1 MKEREIYTIND
12 NHGIIIIVNEK
23 QYLYMSSCG
32 SYSLTEKD
40 VNELFLSLK
49 QYIPHMPFKKISRL
63 NVDTFKYI
71 GLIEEELFLSVFPK
85 SKFQKYETSNI
96 IIHNANYLELQRL
109 RNFLEENGIL
119 KATDEDLENAWIKFS
134 NEKIFTNWADMDD
147 YNLKRFLQCSK
158 KYL

>member
-49 QYIPHMPFKKISRL
+49 RYIKLP
-63 NVDTFKYI
+63 
-71 GLIEEELFLSVFPK
+71 
-85 SKFQKYETSNI
+85 
-96 IIHNANYLELQRL
+96 
-109 RNFLEENGIL
+109 
-119 KATDEDLENAWIKFS
+119 
-134 NEKIFTNWADMDD
+134 
-147 YNLKRFLQCSK
+147 
-158 KYL
+158 